1 VALTQQEAMKHL
13 DRMYRKLEPQ
23 AKEARELKG
32 FYRGDQPLKFASTE
46 WSEEHRAQY
55 DDFSDNWCEVVAN
68 SNAER
73 VNVIGIKL
81 PSKTGKMSAKQ
92 TPAERKIWDTWRR
105 AEMDS
110 LSQQGFLDAIVARR
124 SFGYVWGNDDG
135 SPLPG
140 WKSAEQAVVEYDP
153 ITGIDRRFGLL
164 VWDDEDAGMEWADV
178 YTKAEVWRFKRTK
191 GITSTSGLILPG
203 STTVVGGWIY
213 VETGA
218 NHLELVPLVEF
229 GNRPILGHGPLSDIG
244 GTASMQDAIN
254 LLWAY
259 LFSAADFASMPAR
272 VIMGQQPPKIPI
284 LDANGVKVG
293 ERVIDPKELT
303 NGRLLWLTGEKT
315 NINQWDAA
323 DLAKFTAVIEQC
335 VGHIAA
341 QTRTPPHYLVAN
353 KGLSNLSGDALKA
366 AETGLVSKVRQT
378 VSYFEPRM
386 RDLLV
391 LLALQLGDKQAAEQA
406 KLARIVWKD
415 VESRSD
421 AQTADAMLKDGQA
434 GYPFEYLL
442 EKRGHSPEEIE
453 RIMDMVA
460 RDTERKLAAGL
471 SDLLNTQQPPPA
483 GQQPE
488 PPAPP
493 TDDAE

>member
-1 VALTQQEAMKHL
+1 MVALTLDQAVKHL

-23 AKEARELKG
+23 AKEARQLRSY
-32 FYRGDQPLKFASTE
+32 YRGDQPLKFASTE
-46 WSEEHRAQY
+46 WSDEHRAQY

-73 VNVIGIKL
+73 VNVLGVKL
-81 PSKTGKMSAKQ
+81 PAATGKTSAKQ
-92 TPAERKIWDTWRR
+92 TPAERKLWDAWR
-105 AEMDS
+105 AAGMDS
-110 LSQQGFLDAIVARR
+110 LSDQGFLDAIIARR
-124 SFGYVWGNDDG
+124 SFGYVWGNEDG

-164 VWDDEDAGMEWADV
+164 VWDDPDAGEEWADV
-178 YTKAEVWRFKRTK
+178 YTKTDVWRFKRTK
-191 GITSTSGLILPG
+191 GIASTSGLILPG
-203 STTVVGGWIY
+203 SATLVGGWE
-213 VETGA
+213 VQTSGD
-218 NHLELVPLVEF
+218 NHLGLVPLVEF
-229 GNRPILGHGPLSDIG
+229 GNRPLLGHGPLSDIG

-259 LFSAADFASMPAR
+259 LFSSADFASMPAR
-272 VIMGQQPPKIPI
+272 VVMGQAPPKIPI

-293 ERVIDPKELT
+293 ERVVDPKELT
-303 NGRLLWLTGEKT
+303 QGRLLWLTGQTTKVD
-315 NINQWDAA
+315 QWDSA

-366 AETGLVSKVRQT
+366 AETGLVAKVRQT
-378 VSYFEPRM
+378 ISYFEPRM
-386 RDLLV
+386 RDLFV
-391 LLALQLGDKQAAEQA
+391 LLALQLGDKRAAEQA

-453 RIMDMVA
+453 RIMAMVE

-471 SDLLNTQQPPPA
+471 TDLLNTQKPVV
-483 GQQPE
+483 PE
-488 PPAPP
+488 LV
-493 TDDAE
+493 DAE

>member
-1 VALTQQEAMKHL
+1 MALTQQEAVKHL

-23 AKEARELKG
+23 AKEARALKG
-32 FYRGDQPLKFASTE
+32 FYRGEQPLKFASTE
-46 WSEEHRAQY
+46 WSDEHRAQY

-73 VNVIGIKL
+73 VNFIGLKL
-81 PSKTGKMSAKQ
+81 PSKTGKFSAKA
-92 TPAERKIWDTWRR
+92 TPVERRMWDAWRR

-110 LSQQGFLDAIVARR
+110 LSQQGFLDAIIARR

-164 VWDDEDAGMEWADV
+164 VWDDEDASEEWADV
-178 YTKAEVWRFKRTK
+178 YTKEEVWRFKRTK
-191 GITSTSGLILPG
+191 GITSHSGLILPG
-203 STTVVGGWIY
+203 SATVVGGWAP
-213 VETGA
+213 VLAGS
-218 NHLELVPLVEF
+218 NHLGLVPLVEF

-272 VIMGQQPPKIPI
+272 VVRGAQPPKIPI
-284 LDANGVKVG
+284 LNEQGVKVG
-293 ERVIDPKELT
+293 ERIIDPKELT
-303 NGRLLWLTGEKT
+303 RGRMLWLTGEKAD
-315 NINQWDAA
+315 IGQWDAA
-323 DLAKFTAVIEQC
+323 NLEVFTKVIEQC

-341 QTRTPPHYLVAN
+341 QTRTPPHYLVSN
-353 KGLSNLSGDALKA
+353 KGLSQLSGDALKA

-378 VSYFEPRM
+378 ISYFEPRM

-391 LLALQLGDKQAAEQA
+391 LLALQLGDRQAAEQA

-471 SDLLNTQQPPPA
+471 TDLLNAQPPE
-483 GQQPE
+483 QKQPE
-488 PPAPP
+488 PQMVG
-493 TDDAE
+493 AE